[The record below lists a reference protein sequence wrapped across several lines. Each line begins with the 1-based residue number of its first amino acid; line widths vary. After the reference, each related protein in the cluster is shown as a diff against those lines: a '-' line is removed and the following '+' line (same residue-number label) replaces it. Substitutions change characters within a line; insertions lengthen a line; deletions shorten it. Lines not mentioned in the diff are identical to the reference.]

1 MTKITQLPQKIDSNV
16 TVVVPK
22 TIEIKYTVNTGW
34 YIEIE
39 GIRVIEENELTKYWN
54 DVTGAMQYLV
64 DKHLIVTKA
73 YTELEKMAK
82 KVEKS
87 KSKKAA

>member
-39 GIRVIEENELTKYWN
+39 GIRVICEDELTKYW
-54 DVTGAMQYLV
+54 DDAGAAMQYLV
-64 DKHLIVTKA
+64 DKHLVVTKA

>member
-1 MTKITQLPQKIDSNV
+1 MTKISQLPQKVDSNV
-16 TVVVPK
+16 TIVVPK
-22 TIEIKYTVNTGW
+22 TIEIKYTPNTGW

-39 GIRVIEENELTKYWN
+39 GVRVIDEEHCTKYW
-54 DVTGAMQYLV
+54 DDAAGPMQYLV
-64 DKHLIVTKA
+64 DKHLVVTKA
-73 YTELEKMAK
+73 YAELDKMAK

>member
-1 MTKITQLPQKIDSNV
+1 MTKISQLPQKVDSNV
-16 TVVVPK
+16 TIVVPK
-22 TIEIKYTVNTGW
+22 TIEIKYTPNTGW

-39 GIRVIEENELTKYWN
+39 GVRIVDENDYTKYW
-54 DVTGAMQYLV
+54 DDAAGPMQYLV
-64 DKHLIVTKA
+64 DKHLVVTKA
-73 YTELEKMAK
+73 YAELDKMAK